1 MPIADT
7 VAQSSPGAVAE
18 VTIGGVGRRALTVGG
33 AAALPFLKFEGT
45 IPHRP
50 AIAVDVQDSPP
61 DDWATGVREAWGS
74 AAADPAAWA
83 KAAAVAGADAIALT
97 LASTHPDGANASAA
111 SAVATVKRVLDAT
124 DLPLIVYGPGVAAKD
139 NEVLVAVAE
148 AASGQRLALGMCEDK
163 NYRTIVAA
171 CLAHGHV
178 AVARSPIDLNLAKQ
192 LNILIADM
200 GLSVDRILMDPTTG
214 ALGYGLEYSYS
225 VMERL
230 RLAALQGDKWCALP
244 MVCTVGYEA
253 WRQKEAKAVSGVPAE
268 WGDLSRRGVL
278 WEATTAQALLEA
290 GADILV
296 MRHPKAISLVRGTI
310 DKLMG

>member
-111 SAVATVKRVLDAT
+111 SAVATVKRVPNAT